1 MPRKHTSLPGG
12 VSNPCL
18 PSDTLRYEPLCYQG
32 FVSVFLIFVIIRDME
47 RNKMVER
54 KQNAKKTYFST
65 RRGIEPLS
73 PE

>member
-54 KQNAKKTYFST
+54 KNTSLPGVVSNPSL
-65 RRGIEPLS
+65 RNDSLR
-73 PE
+73 